1 MARVQRREARQRL
14 YRASRIGTTFARI
27 YLGTKTQQ
35 FLDRASIESEAQ
47 KTKRWSRF
55 HRRSGQQIYAAATEL
70 RGFILK
76 GCQFLGA
83 RADILPPEYIQA
95 LSTLQDQV
103 PPHDFGEI
111 RSQIELELR
120 APLETVFRDFS
131 KESVAAASLAQVH
144 LAQLPNGEP
153 VAVKV
158 QYPEIE
164 ELVHSDLANLRALFK
179 AVGLLE
185 RDFDLIPLMEELG
198 HHIPLELDFV
208 HEGINAEK
216 ISEFFK
222 DRDDIHVPR
231 IHWETTSRRLLVS
244 DYISGMKI
252 SDVEAID
259 RAGLDRSQIMQ
270 SLAEAYCEQIF
281 VHGFFHADP
290 HPGNLMVRPIPGD
303 KTRGQIVFL
312 DFGLAKQ
319 LPPDFRKNFL
329 GLVSSLI
336 SGDSEAMSANLLD
349 LGFETRDQS
358 RDSLEKI
365 SSALIQLSRRL
376 RHQTYLDPEAIKEAS
391 QELPRLIRENP
402 IVRIPEHLVLLARVI
417 ALLSG
422 LGRTLSVKLD
432 MLALILPYAALG
444 VSRTS
449 PGNETMRPPSE

>member
-1 MARVQRREARQRL
+1 MARVQRREARRRL
-14 YRASRIGTTFARI
+14 YRARRIGTTFTQI
-27 YLGTKTQQ
+27 YLGTKAQQ
-35 FLDRASIESEAQ
+35 WLDRASTESEAQ
-47 KTKRWSRF
+47 RARRWSRF
-55 HRRSGQQIYAAATEL
+55 HRRSGEKIHAAATEL

-83 RADILPPEYIQA
+83 RADILPPEYIQVLA
-95 LSTLQDQV
+95 TLQDKV
-103 PPHDFGEI
+103 PPHDFNAI

-120 APLETVFRDFS
+120 APLETVFQDFS
-131 KESVAAASLAQVH
+131 QEAVASASLAQVH
-144 LAQLPNGEP
+144 TAHLPGGEP

-164 ELVHSDLANLRALFK
+164 ELVHSDLANLRTLFK
-179 AVGLLE
+179 AVGFLE

-208 HEGINAEK
+208 HEGINAER
-216 ISEFFK
+216 ISEFFE

-252 SDVEAID
+252 SDGEAID
-259 RAGLDRSQIMQ
+259 RAGLDRRQIMQ

-303 KTRGQIVFL
+303 ETRGQIVFL

-329 GLVSSLI
+329 ELVSSLI
-336 SGDSEAMSANLLD
+336 SGDAEAMTGNLLD
-349 LGFETRDQS
+349 LGFETRDPS
-358 RDSLEKI
+358 PDSLNRI
-365 SSALIQLSRRL
+365 SEALIRLSRRL
-376 RHQTYLDPEAIKEAS
+376 RHQTYLDPEAIKEAGE
-391 QELPRLIRENP
+391 ELPRLIRENP

-444 VSRTS
+444 VSRKS
-449 PGNETMRPPSE
+449 PGDERSRPASE